1 MPAANTDKFK
11 KAKRKFSTTIGVG
24 GFAAAATT
32 LPLSSTSGLDT
43 DTAIT
48 LVIEPGAVN
57 EEVITGVA
65 SGSNIINCVRGKEGT
80 TDSTHNAGAAVSMYF
95 TETHWDDA
103 MDGILVS
110 YDQDGT
116 LKAGAVDNAAVLAS
130 NVVTTAKI
138 LDANVTAAKIAF
150 GGAGVGVWWEE
161 IGRTTLSVAA
171 DVITVS
177 SIPARK
183 YLNIIVKCINSG
195 QISQTLTFNGDAGN
209 NYASTISTAGAADAL
224 VTLATGLAIT
234 GAASYPMYFTLH
246 INNATAQEKIGNLVR
261 GHQNTASAAFAP
273 THQEGIIKWANTAAQ
288 ISTVTLTNGG
298 TGDYAIGSEIV
309 ILGHD

>member
-1 MPAANTDKFK
+1 MAAANTDKFK

-32 LPLSSTSGLDT
+32 LPLTTTSGLDT

-48 LVIEPGAVN
+48 LVLEPGAAN
-57 EEVITGVA
+57 EEVITGVVSA
-65 SGSNIINCVRGKEGT
+65 SNIINCVRGKEGT

-103 MDGILVS
+103 MTGVLVGHN
-110 YDQDGT
+110 QDGT
-116 LKAGAVDNAAVLAS
+116 HATNSIITSNITDLA
-130 NVVTTAKI
+130 VTTAKI
-138 LDANVTAAKIAF
+138 AADNVTDTELDYPRWWQEIA
-150 GGAGVGVWWEE
+150 
-161 IGRTTLSVAA
+161 RTTLSVAG
-171 DVITVS
+171 DTITVS

-183 YLNIIVKCINSG
+183 YLYIISNVINSG
-195 QISQTLTFNGDAGN
+195 AITQVLTFNGDTGA
-209 NYASTISTAGAADAL
+209 NYASSISTAGAAD
-224 VTLATGLAIT
+224 VTAVSQSNLAIT
-234 GAASYPMYFTLH
+234 GSASYPMYFTLH
-246 INNATAQEKIGNLVR
+246 INNATAQEKIGFLVR
-261 GHQNTASAAFAP
+261 GNQNTAGAATAP

-298 TGDYAIGSEIV
+298 TGDYAIGSEMV